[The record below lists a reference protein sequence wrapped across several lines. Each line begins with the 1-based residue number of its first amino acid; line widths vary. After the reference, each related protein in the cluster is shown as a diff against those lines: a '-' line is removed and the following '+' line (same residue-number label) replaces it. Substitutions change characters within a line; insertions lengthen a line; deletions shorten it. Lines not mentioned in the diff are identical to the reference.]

1 MITLQDIILNS
12 KTHPVV
18 RDGRITKI
26 KNEIVTFSIVGGG
39 MGLYGDFS
47 TDFEVAVIDNET
59 GDFVTDRV
67 IPSSEPG
74 GVAGYI
80 SGEDL
85 VDFIN
90 QTLSEGSF
98 QFL

>member
-1 MITLQDIILNS
+1 MITLQDIISNS

-18 RDGRITKI
+18 RDGRMTKI
-26 KNEIVTFSIVGGG
+26 KNDIVTLSIVGGG

-47 TDFEVAVIDNET
+47 TDFEIAVIDNET
-59 GDFVTDRV
+59 GDFVTERA
-67 IPSSEPG
+67 IPHSEPG

-80 SGEDL
+80 PAEEL
-85 VDFIN
+85 VDVVNEI
-90 QTLSEGSF
+90 LSEGSF